1 MRHSMSQRQRRCG
14 KALPR
19 IRSAV
24 LAAAAAAAIALPYPA
39 DAGIGEEMNRMFG
52 DMTNVTEPGVYE
64 TQRRGVIAGGSVRN
78 RSRIMT
84 ENPVSLTVPSVRAG
98 CGGIDLFGG
107 SLSFINGDQFIELL
121 RSIASNA
128 KGYAFQIA
136 LSSMCEKCSQYMET
150 LQKKVQALNQ
160 YFGNSCQLAQG
171 AVNDTL
177 SAFGQKG
184 LTDASL
190 LSAAE
195 GTADLFTSWSSADG
209 TSPYRKAAKSPAA
222 AKKEGRVFGNILWK
236 ELRKSGAAGWFT
248 GGDTALL
255 EEIMSITGTVIVSD
269 SEGDEPDIAEL
280 PGGLIGIEDLLFGG
294 TVSAYR
300 CDSEDECL
308 KPAVTER
315 RIEGLAVRI
324 RNVLTGDGT
333 SPGLIAKFAGNS
345 GTATEREKAMMG
357 ISPAFGT
364 MIRNLAALSPDSAV
378 SFAYE
383 AAPFLALH
391 ETQRLMRSLLGAA
404 SAAASSGGNAWS
416 ARVRG
421 KIADARAEIAGEY
434 RALSERYGSEA
445 DLFSRYS
452 GIMKALRH
460 NDYLPEE
467 SRSRGSDEAHR
478 RTRK

>member
-1 MRHSMSQRQRRCG
+1 MRQTAERRGKRMRALPLLG
-14 KALPR
+14 KA
-19 IRSAV
+19 A
-24 LAAAAAAAIALPYPA
+24 LAAALTMAEPLCAE
-39 DAGIGEEMNRMFG
+39 AGIGEEMNRMFG
-52 DMTNVTEPGVYE
+52 DMTNVSEPGVYE

-78 RSRIMT
+78 RSKIMT
-84 ENPVSLTVPSVRAG
+84 ENPVSLTLPSVRAG

-222 AKKEGRVFGNILWK
+222 SKADILWK
-236 ELRKSGAAGWFT
+236 SLRKSGAADWFT
-248 GGDTALL
+248 GGDTKLL

-269 SEGDEPDIAEL
+269 SGGDDPDVAEL

-294 TVSAYR
+294 TVSVYR
-300 CDSEDECL
+300 CDSADECL
-308 KPAVTER
+308 RPSVTSR
-315 RIEGLAVRI
+315 KIEGLAVRI

-333 SPGLIAKFAGNS
+333 GPGLIAKFAGNS
-345 GTATEREKAMMG
+345 GTVTDTEKAVMG
-357 ISPAFGT
+357 ISPAFGS
-364 MIRNLAALSPDSAV
+364 MIRNLSALSPDSAV

-391 ETQRLMRSLLGAA
+391 ETQRLMRSMLRAA
-404 SAAASSGGNAWS
+404 SAAAASGGNAWS
-416 ARVRG
+416 GRVQEKITESRG
-421 KIADARAEIAGEY
+421 EIADEY
-434 RALSERYGSEA
+434 RSVSERYGSEA
-445 DLFSRYS
+445 DLFGKYT

-460 NDYLPEE
+460 KEYLPDEGTA
-467 SRSRGSDEAHR
+467 RGGNEAHR
-478 RTRK
+478 RKAE

>member
-1 MRHSMSQRQRRCG
+1 MRQTAERRGKRMRALPLLG
-14 KALPR
+14 KA
-19 IRSAV
+19 A
-24 LAAAAAAAIALPYPA
+24 LAAALTMAEPLCAE
-39 DAGIGEEMNRMFG
+39 AGIGEEMNRMFG
-52 DMTNVTEPGVYE
+52 DMTNVSEPGVYE

-78 RSRIMT
+78 RSKIMT
-84 ENPVSLTVPSVRAG
+84 ENPVSLTLPSVRAG

-222 AKKEGRVFGNILWK
+222 SKADGKIFGNILWK
-236 ELRKSGAAGWFT
+236 SLRKSGAADWFT
-248 GGDTALL
+248 GGDT
-255 EEIMSITGTVIVSD
+255 TVIVSD
-269 SEGDEPDIAEL
+269 SGGDEPDVAEL

-294 TVSAYR
+294 TVSVYR
-300 CDSEDECL
+300 CDSADECL
-308 KPAVTER
+308 RPSLTSRKTG
-315 RIEGLAVRI
+315 GLAVRI
-324 RNVLTGDGT
+324 RKVLTGDGKG
-333 SPGLIAKFAGNS
+333 PGLIAKFAENS
-345 GTATEREKAMMG
+345 GTVTGAEKAVMG
-357 ISPAFGT
+357 ISPAFGS
-364 MIRNLAALSPDSAV
+364 MIRNLSALSPDSAV

-391 ETQRLMRSLLGAA
+391 ETQRLMRSLLRAA
-404 SAAASSGGNAWS
+404 SAAAASGGNAWS
-416 ARVRG
+416 GRVQE
-421 KIADARAEIAGEY
+421 KIAGSRDEIADEY

-445 DLFSRYS
+445 ELFGKYTA
-452 GIMKALRH
+452 IMQALRH
-460 NDYLPEE
+460 EDYLPDEGAA
-467 SRSRGSDEAHR
+467 RGGNGAQR
-478 RTRK
+478 RKAE

>member
-1 MRHSMSQRQRRCG
+1 MRQTAERRGKRMRALPLLG
-14 KALPR
+14 KA
-19 IRSAV
+19 A
-24 LAAAAAAAIALPYPA
+24 LAAALTMAEPLCAE
-39 DAGIGEEMNRMFG
+39 AGIGEEMNRMFG
-52 DMTNVTEPGVYE
+52 DMTNVSEPGVYE

-78 RSRIMT
+78 RSKIMT
-84 ENPVSLTVPSVRAG
+84 ENPVSLTLPSVRAG

-222 AKKEGRVFGNILWK
+222 SKADGKIFGNILWK
-236 ELRKSGAAGWFT
+236 SLRKSGAADWFT
-248 GGDTALL
+248 GGDTELL

-269 SEGDEPDIAEL
+269 SGGDEPDVAEL

-294 TVSAYR
+294 TVSVYR
-300 CDSEDECL
+300 CDSADECL
-308 KPAVTER
+308 RPSLTSRKTG
-315 RIEGLAVRI
+315 GLAVRI
-324 RNVLTGDGT
+324 RKVLTGDGKG
-333 SPGLIAKFAGNS
+333 PGLIAKFAENS
-345 GTATEREKAMMG
+345 GTVTGAEKAVMG
-357 ISPAFGT
+357 ISPAFGS
-364 MIRNLAALSPDSAV
+364 MIRNLSALSPDSAV

-391 ETQRLMRSLLGAA
+391 ETQRLMRSLLRAA
-404 SAAASSGGNAWS
+404 SAAAASGGNAWS
-416 ARVRG
+416 GRVQE
-421 KIADARAEIAGEY
+421 KIAGSRDEIADEY

-445 DLFSRYS
+445 ELFGKYTA
-452 GIMKALRH
+452 IMQALRH
-460 NDYLPEE
+460 EDYLPDEGAA
-467 SRSRGSDEAHR
+467 RGGNGAQR
-478 RTRK
+478 RKAE

>member
-222 AKKEGRVFGNILWK
+222 ANGSRQ
-236 ELRKSGAAGWFT
+236 
-248 GGDTALL
+248 TA
-255 EEIMSITGTVIVSD
+255 
-269 SEGDEPDIAEL
+269 
-280 PGGLIGIEDLLFGG
+280 
-294 TVSAYR
+294 
-300 CDSEDECL
+300 
-308 KPAVTER
+308 
-315 RIEGLAVRI
+315 
-324 RNVLTGDGT
+324 
-333 SPGLIAKFAGNS
+333 
-345 GTATEREKAMMG
+345 
-357 ISPAFGT
+357 
-364 MIRNLAALSPDSAV
+364 
-378 SFAYE
+378 
-383 AAPFLALH
+383 
-391 ETQRLMRSLLGAA
+391 
-404 SAAASSGGNAWS
+404 
-416 ARVRG
+416 
-421 KIADARAEIAGEY
+421 
-434 RALSERYGSEA
+434 
-445 DLFSRYS
+445 
-452 GIMKALRH
+452 
-460 NDYLPEE
+460 
-467 SRSRGSDEAHR
+467 
-478 RTRK
+478 

>member
-1 MRHSMSQRQRRCG
+1 MRQTAERRGKRMRALPLLG
-14 KALPR
+14 KA
-19 IRSAV
+19 A
-24 LAAAAAAAIALPYPA
+24 LAAALTMAEPLCAE
-39 DAGIGEEMNRMFG
+39 AGIGEEMNRMFG
-52 DMTNVTEPGVYE
+52 DMTNVSEPGVYE

-78 RSRIMT
+78 RSKIMT
-84 ENPVSLTVPSVRAG
+84 ENPVSLTLPSVRAG

-195 GTADLFTSWSSADG
+195 GTADLFPAASKADG
-209 TSPYRKAAKSPAA
+209 KI
-222 AKKEGRVFGNILWK
+222 FGNILWK
-236 ELRKSGAAGWFT
+236 SLRKSGAADWFT
-248 GGDTALL
+248 GGDTELL

-269 SEGDEPDIAEL
+269 SGGDEPDVAEL

-294 TVSAYR
+294 TVSVYR
-300 CDSEDECL
+300 CDSADECL
-308 KPAVTER
+308 RPSLTSRKTG
-315 RIEGLAVRI
+315 GLAVRI
-324 RNVLTGDGT
+324 RKVLTGDGKG
-333 SPGLIAKFAGNS
+333 PGLIAKFAENS
-345 GTATEREKAMMG
+345 GTVTGAEKAVMG
-357 ISPAFGT
+357 ISPAFGS
-364 MIRNLAALSPDSAV
+364 MIRNLSALSPDSAV

-391 ETQRLMRSLLGAA
+391 ETQRLMRSLLRAA
-404 SAAASSGGNAWS
+404 SAAAASGGNAWS
-416 ARVRG
+416 GRVQE
-421 KIADARAEIAGEY
+421 KIAGSRDEIADEY

-445 DLFSRYS
+445 ELFGKYTA
-452 GIMKALRH
+452 IMQALRH
-460 NDYLPEE
+460 EDYLPDEGAA
-467 SRSRGSDEAHR
+467 RGGNGAQR
-478 RTRK
+478 RKAE

>member
-1 MRHSMSQRQRRCG
+1 MRQTAERRGKRMRALPLLG
-14 KALPR
+14 KA
-19 IRSAV
+19 A
-24 LAAAAAAAIALPYPA
+24 LAAALTMAEPLCAE
-39 DAGIGEEMNRMFG
+39 AGIGEEMNRMFG
-52 DMTNVTEPGVYE
+52 DMTNVSEPGVYE

-78 RSRIMT
+78 RSKIMT
-84 ENPVSLTVPSVRAG
+84 ENPVSLTLPSVRAG

-222 AKKEGRVFGNILWK
+222 SKADGKIFGNILWK
-236 ELRKSGAAGWFT
+236 SLRKSGAADWFT
-248 GGDTALL
+248 GGDTKLL

-269 SEGDEPDIAEL
+269 SGGDDPDVAEL

-294 TVSAYR
+294 TVSVYR
-300 CDSEDECL
+300 CDSADECL
-308 KPAVTER
+308 RPSVTSR
-315 RIEGLAVRI
+315 KIEGLAVRI

-333 SPGLIAKFAGNS
+333 GPGLIAKFAGNS
-345 GTATEREKAMMG
+345 GTVTDTEKAVMG
-357 ISPAFGT
+357 ISPAFGS
-364 MIRNLAALSPDSAV
+364 MIRNLSALSPDSAV

-391 ETQRLMRSLLGAA
+391 ETQRLMRSMLRAA
-404 SAAASSGGNAWS
+404 SAAAASGGNAWS
-416 ARVRG
+416 GRVQEKITESRG
-421 KIADARAEIAGEY
+421 EIADEY
-434 RALSERYGSEA
+434 RSVSERYGSEA
-445 DLFSRYS
+445 DLFGKYT

-460 NDYLPEE
+460 KEYLPDEGTA
-467 SRSRGSDEAHR
+467 RGGNEAHR
-478 RTRK
+478 RKAE